1 MPIDLEPDIAA
12 SRLAV
17 LNSRDLPHL
26 FYTGDD
32 LATRAMCHLGLWD
45 RGASLDQPL
54 REEGLLGDASSRSRL
69 NSCQLPA

>member
-26 FYTGDD
+26 FYTSDD

-45 RGASLDQPL
+45 RGVSLDQYL
-54 REEGLLGDASSRSRL
+54 
-69 NSCQLPA
+69 